1 MSENTSE
8 LQGNDW
14 FAKIK
19 NPQNSAMDT
28 VLAEGGQVE
37 PVPTPTDVDAQ

>member
-14 FAKIK
+14 FAKLK

-28 VLAEGGQVE
+28 ARAEGGQAA
-37 PVPTPTDVDAQ
+37 PVPTPTDVDSQ